1 MRIKINNK
9 DRELLTVARHVVR
22 YQVTYI
28 AMFFSTGFV
37 VKFMELEIWILLFM
51 ISFLVHSIY
60 ILFIFIAKENLCPN
74 CNNRFFMKKDNPL
87 NIGFSIYTKKCTN
100 CGYKLKVDKK

>member
-1 MRIKINNK
+1 MNNK

-22 YQVTYI
+22 YQVTSL
-28 AMFFSTGFV
+28 AMLWSTGFV
-37 VKFMELEIWILLFM
+37 VKFIELETWMLLFM
-51 ISFLVHSIY
+51 MSLLVQSIY
-60 ILFIFIAKENLCPN
+60 ILFIFIVKENLCPN
-74 CNNRFFMKKDNPL
+74 CNNRFFMKKDNFL